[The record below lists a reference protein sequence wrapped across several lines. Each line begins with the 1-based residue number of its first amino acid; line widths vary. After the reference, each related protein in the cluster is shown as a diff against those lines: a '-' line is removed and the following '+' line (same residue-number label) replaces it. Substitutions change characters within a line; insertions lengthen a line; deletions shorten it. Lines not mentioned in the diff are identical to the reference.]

1 MNNELLI
8 SMFVSGKYQH
18 YVPMFALFAQEAYP
32 LHDILVNFQGQ
43 IIQAPFLE
51 SRRLFG
57 QHCFYNV
64 IGSGDI
70 KFLRWNIIP
79 DDYAFYKNIYIG
91 DIDILI
97 MRDTPTLLEKHL
109 AICEK
114 QNLPFSNTCGIDDPA
129 TRGHRVTGIHFFQN
143 DERGYL
149 QNIKRAL
156 LGGNVSTDMT
166 YNEKLKRLD
175 NQQYLYMLL
184 QDAGYKIPDHKE
196 FYYDG
201 LHLGHSRV
209 PGRWDE
215 LLSKPQADA
224 NYPLFWAQFKEIAK
238 SEAYKMLY
246 GNLPRFIK
254 SEIDTMTAA
263 MERAYE

>member
-1 MNNELLI
+1 MNSDLLI

-18 YVPMFALFAQEAYP
+18 YVPMFLLFAQEAYP
-32 LHDILVNFQGQ
+32 EYQVLINYEGEFID
-43 IIQAPFLE
+43 
-51 SRRLFG
+51 FG
-57 QHCFYNV
+57 VPLCKKLY
-64 IGSGDI
+64 GD
-70 KFLRWNIIP
+70 KFWMKRYEGRGDVKFTRWKSVEC
-79 DDYAFYKNIYIG
+79 YQFSNIYIG

-109 AICEK
+109 AICKK

-143 DERGYL
+143 NADYRSK
-149 QNIKRAL
+149 IKYAL
-156 LGGNVSTDMT
+156 SWKMKPDSYYYNDKLG
-166 YNEKLKRLD
+166 RID
-175 NQQYLYMLL
+175 NQYALYCLL
-184 QDAGYKIPDHKE
+184 QDAGYTVPDHKE

-209 PGRWDE
+209 VGRWDQ

-224 NYPLFWAQFKEIAK
+224 NYQLFWKQFKEIAK
-238 SEAYKMLY
+238 SETYKTLY
-246 GNLPRFIK
+246 GNLPQFIK
-254 SEIDTMTAA
+254 SEIDTMTEA

>member
-1 MNNELLI
+1 MNSDLLI

-18 YVPMFALFAQEAYP
+18 YMPMFELFLDAAYP
-32 LHDILVNFQGQ
+32 EYDF
-43 IIQAPFLE
+43 IINRVLCSDDA
-51 SRRLFG
+51 
-57 QHCFYNV
+57 
-64 IGSGDI
+64 
-70 KFLRWNIIP
+70 KFLRWRKLYFNY
-79 DDYAFYKNIYIG
+79 DVFKYVYIG

-149 QNIKRAL
+149 ERMRAAVSNMKPESYYYNDK
-156 LGGNVSTDMT
+156 LG
-166 YNEKLKRLD
+166 RID
-175 NQQYLYMLL
+175 NQHALYCLL
-184 QDAGYKIPDHKE
+184 QDAGYTVPDHKE

-209 PGRWDE
+209 VGRWDQ
-215 LLSKPQADA
+215 LLSKPQSDA
-224 NYPLFWAQFKEIAK
+224 NYPLFWAQFREIAK
-238 SEAYKMLY
+238 SETYALLY
-246 GNLPRFIK
+246 GKLPPFIK
-254 SEIDTMTAA
+254 SEIDTMTEA

>member
-1 MNNELLI
+1 MDNELLI

-18 YVPMFALFAQEAYP
+18 YVPMFALFVQEAYP
-32 LHDILVNFQGQ
+32 LHDILVNVQGQ

-97 MRDTPTLLEKHL
+97 KRDTPTLLEKHL
-109 AICEK
+109 AICDK

-143 DERGYL
+143 DEREYIQKIL
-149 QNIKRAL
+149 STLHDMKLDSSYYNDK
-156 LGGNVSTDMT
+156 LGRV
-166 YNEKLKRLD
+166 D
-175 NQQYLYMLL
+175 NQHFLYCLL
-184 QDAGYKIPDHKE
+184 QDAGYTVPDHKE

-209 PGRWDE
+209 VGRWDQ
-215 LLSKPQADA
+215 LLSKPQSDA
-224 NYPLFWAQFKEIAK
+224 NYPLFWAQFREIAK
-238 SEAYKMLY
+238 SETYADIY
-246 GNLPRFIK
+246 GNLPQFIK
-254 SEIDTMTAA
+254 GEIDTMTEA